1 MSEDTVIGAIERVSE
16 RTTQYG
22 VMYDVEINGK
32 RYGHGKIKPKFL
44 AGDCV
49 KFSVLRNGQYTNVK
63 PGTMEKHD
71 VEESSP
77 ATAVLGK
84 VETATPERQDARP
97 AAAKPDTYANK
108 EDSRQNS
115 IVLQS
120 ARKDAI
126 EVTKLL
132 LQADATGIKAKDTW
146 ATKHELLLALVND
159 LTRRYYHNVVDW
171 KDFTGPTPPKIA
183 AQSQGD
189 VSVNNNE
196 EEL

>member
-1 MSEDTVIGAIERVSE
+1 MSNEDTVIGAIERISE

-49 KFSVLRNGQYTNVK
+49 KFSVIRNGQYANVK
-63 PGTMEKHD
+63 AGSMEKHD

-77 ATAVLGK
+77 ATAVL
-84 VETATPERQDARP
+84 ATVAAGTP
-97 AAAKPDTYANK
+97 ATTGATKPDTYANK

-171 KDFTGPTPPKIA
+171 KAFTGPTPPKIA
-183 AQSQGD
+183 TAPAP
-189 VSVNNNE
+189 E
-196 EEL
+196 EEEV